1 MKTGA
6 WNPIIQ
12 TLGLLLLLRTATAG
26 WAESPPAFRVT
37 CSPEVHATPYSG
49 RVYVMLSRSDRPE
62 PRFGPAWLNP
72 APFFASDV
80 KEWKPGTA
88 LLMDD
93 SVLAYPV
100 APSKLPAGTYFAQ
113 AVARFNP
120 NSRTIG
126 GGEGNG
132 YSAVARFE
140 HDPQRPATVELCID
154 QVVAPPRFREGPRL
168 KEVDM
173 PSKLLSDFHQ
183 REVRLRAAVALPAAH
198 ASEPDRRFPAVY
210 VISGFGSTHYGASEP
225 TGGDGGFPHLRVVL
239 DAACPLG
246 HHVFADS
253 ANNGPW
259 GRALVEELIPEI
271 EKRLRAIPEANA
283 RFLTGFSSG
292 GWSSLWLQVRYPD
305 TFGGVWSLAPD
316 PVDFRD
322 FQGIDL
328 YAADANLFVDGQ
340 GRRRPLARKN
350 DRVLI
355 WFQELS
361 DREAVLGH
369 GEQLQSFEAVF
380 SPRGEDGKP
389 KPLWDRKSGTIDRA
403 VAEAW
408 KNYDIRLILERDWKT
423 LGPKLRGK
431 LHVFAGEKDN
441 YYLEGAVRRLQ
452 ESLRRLGSDA
462 VIEIA
467 PGRDH
472 SGLVDAELRARRLR
486 EMAEKFRNHRQ

>member
-1 MKTGA
+1 MTTG
-6 WNPIIQ
+6 NQNLIFQ
-12 TLGLLLLLRTATAG
+12 TLGLLLLGATAAR
-26 WAESPPAFRVT
+26 AEAPPAFRVT
-37 CSPEVHATPYSG
+37 FAPPVHAMPYSG
-49 RVYVMLSRSDRPE
+49 RVHVMLSRSDRPE

-80 KEWKPGTA
+80 KQWKPGTA

-93 SVLAYPV
+93 SVLAYPA

-120 NSRTIG
+120 HTRAIG
-126 GGEGNG
+126 DGEGNG
-132 YSAVARFE
+132 YSAVARFD
-140 HDPQRPATVELCID
+140 HDPQRPLTVELCID
-154 QVVAPPRFREGPRL
+154 TIVAPPRLHEGPRL
-168 KEVDM
+168 KEIDM
-173 PSKLLSDFHQ
+173 PSKLLSNFHQ
-183 REVRLRAAVALPAAH
+183 REIRLRAAVALPAAH
-198 ASEPDRRFPAVY
+198 GSEPDRRFPAVY
-210 VISGFGSTHYGASEP
+210 VISGFGSTHYSASAP

-239 DAACPLG
+239 NAACPLG
-246 HHVFADS
+246 HHGFADS

-271 EKRLRAIPEANA
+271 EKRFRAIPEANA

-305 TFGGVWSLAPD
+305 TFGGVWSMAPD

-361 DREAVLGH
+361 DREAVLGP
-369 GEQLQSFEAVF
+369 GEQLHSFEAVF
-380 SPRGEDGKP
+380 SPRGDDGRP

-431 LHVFAGEKDN
+431 LHVFAGGKDN

-452 ESLRRLGSDA
+452 ETLQRVGSDA
-462 VIEIA
+462 VIEIV

-472 SGLVDAELRARRLR
+472 SGLVDGELRARRLR
-486 EMAEKFRNHRQ
+486 EMAETFRNRRQ